1 MDYDDT
7 NPVQGRE
14 THMAAVRC
22 KATSKQTGERCKRPC
37 GPGATVCH
45 MHGGKTPIAIVR
57 ARERVVEQ
65 RARKALADLGEDPR
79 PLGSPLIALEDI
91 ARRMI
96 ALTEVT
102 GDLVA
107 DLKSMRYATDGGEQT
122 RAELAVY
129 MRVLKDTADVLEKIN
144 RLDLDGQLNRI
155 KAAQAE
161 WVVEA
166 VMAALDAAGVQGEQ
180 RAAGRLE
187 AARVLRRVTEIGVG
201 SAETV

>member
-1 MDYDDT
+1 MVY
-7 NPVQGRE
+7 VQCR
-14 THMAAVRC
+14 
-22 KATSKQTGERCKRPC
+22 ATSKQSGQRCKKPC
-37 GPGATVCH
+37 GPGAVVCSF
-45 MHGGKTPIAIVR
+45 HGGKTPIALEK

-65 RARKALADLGEDPR
+65 RARKVLADLGENPA
-79 PLGSPLIALEDI
+79 PLGNPLVALEDV

-107 DLKSMRYATDGGEQT
+107 DLKAIRYATDGGEQT

-129 MRVLKDTADVLEKIN
+129 VRVLKDTADVLEKIN

-155 KAAQAE
+155 RAAQAG
-161 WVVEA
+161 WVLEA
-166 VMAALDAAGVQGEQ
+166 VMGALDAAGVEGEK

-187 AARVLRRVTEIGVG
+187 AAKVLRRVTE
-201 SAETV
+201 TV